1 MNPAGSVMGTR
12 SFAFVLAAFIAL
24 TLVGMIGACTADAS
38 LVGTFDNLHWTA
50 ACVAGVLFAWRGL
63 ALAQDPLMRRCARWF
78 VAGLV
83 ATLLGQLTWDIQ
95 AALDWQPF
103 PAPADV
109 IWLAVGPA
117 LAAGLWEI
125 GRARLG
131 KTERLMVGLDTGTL
145 LMAALAANFALCL
158 PHQGPYSLFQ
168 ILVMAASAVGLMA
181 PPCLALILILALR
194 LRPNWR
200 ALLLPLCV
208 AVIAGQW
215 LVWNLELLSNH
226 PDDGSWLNLS
236 FSVIFILTGVGAL
249 AFRVETVNNEKWDR
263 GCEALLR
270 LLPLMLVVIA
280 TGSIALTQALP
291 GVHPA
296 IQISVVAGGG
306 LVVVMAA
313 IRQSL
318 LLRERDRLVAAE
330 KLLRQRETELEIRV
344 EERTRALASAKE
356 QADRANRAKTA
367 FLANMSHEIRT
378 PMNSVI
384 GIAHLA
390 LEHATD
396 AKQRKYLETIRHS
409 SEHLLG
415 LINAVLDM
423 SKIEAGELRLD
434 ATDFQLSAVLGR
446 LNQQMLERARSKG
459 LALRFDIDKAL
470 EKPFRGDP
478 LRLEQVLL
486 IHVDNAVKFTEW
498 GHITVRAQLLD
509 SDAKGCRVRFE
520 VQDSGIGFTEQTRD
534 RLFQVFQQADQSTTR
549 KYGGTGLGLAIS
561 RQLVALMGGEVGA
574 QSEPGQGSTFWF
586 TVRLAFGTP
595 LVAKAGSPLSADS
608 KTLAGMRIL
617 LAEDNPVNQFV
628 ATAMLE
634 QVGATVSVVGDGQ
647 AALDLL
653 HREPFDCV
661 LMDVQM
667 PRMDGLEA
675 TRRIRADS
683 TLARIPVVAM
693 TANAWNEDRQAC
705 LDAGMDDFVSKP
717 VQPALLYDKLA
728 RLRDAAGAADAA
740 EGGVSVRRNSEPIVE
755 QTPIPTQE
763 TTVTDIDAAAPLQH
777 QGLPR

>member
-1 MNPAGSVMGTR
+1 M
-12 SFAFVLAAFIAL
+12 
-24 TLVGMIGACTADAS
+24 
-38 LVGTFDNLHWTA
+38 
-50 ACVAGVLFAWRGL
+50 VA
-63 ALAQDPLMRRCARWF
+63 
-78 VAGLV
+78 
-83 ATLLGQLTWDIQ
+83 
-95 AALDWQPF
+95 
-103 PAPADV
+103 
-109 IWLAVGPA
+109 
-117 LAAGLWEI
+117 
-125 GRARLG
+125 
-131 KTERLMVGLDTGTL
+131 LDTGTL

-158 PHQGPYSLFQ
+158 PSQGPYSIFQ
-168 ILVMAASAVGLMA
+168 ILFMAASAVGLMA

-194 LRPNWR
+194 LRPTWR
-200 ALLLPLCV
+200 VLLLPLCV
-208 AVIAGQW
+208 AVVAGQW
-215 LVWNLELLSNH
+215 LAWNLDTLANRSG
-226 PDDGSWLNLS
+226 DGTWLNLS

-249 AFRVETVNNEKWDR
+249 VFRAEAVNDEAWDR

-280 TGSIALTQALP
+280 TGSIGLTEALP

-318 LLRERDRLVAAE
+318 LLRERDRLVIAE

-344 EERTRALASAKE
+344 EERTRALALAKE

-384 GIAHLA
+384 GMAHLA
-390 LEHATD
+390 LQHATGE
-396 AKQRKYLETIRHS
+396 KQRKYLETIRHS

-434 ATDFQLSAVLGR
+434 ATDFQLGTLLGR

-459 LALRFDIDKAL
+459 LALRFDIDRAL
-470 EKPFRGDP
+470 EKSFRGDP

-486 IHVDNAVKFTEW
+486 IHLDNAVKFTDRGE
-498 GHITVRAQLLD
+498 ITVRARWLD

-520 VQDSGIGFTEQTRD
+520 VQDSGIGIAEHSRD

-561 RQLVALMGGEVGA
+561 RQLVALMGGEVGM
-574 QSEPGQGSTFWF
+574 QSEPGRGSTFWF
-586 TVRLAFGTP
+586 TVRLAPGS
-595 LVAKAGSPLSADS
+595 KAVDKADAAPRADS
-608 KTLAGMRIL
+608 QALAGMRIL

-634 QVGATVSVVGDGQ
+634 QVGATVSVVDDGQ

-653 HREPFDCV
+653 RQDAFDCV

-675 TRRIRADS
+675 TRRIRADP
-683 TLARIPVVAM
+683 TLARLPVVAM

-705 LDAGMDDFVSKP
+705 LDAGMDEFVSKP
-717 VQPALLYDKLA
+717 VQPAVLYDKLG
-728 RLRDAAGAADAA
+728 RLRDAARAADGD
-740 EGGVSVRRNSEPIVE
+740 GGTDSVGRDPEPTVE
-755 QTPIPTQE
+755 QTSIPAQ
-763 TTVTDIDAAAPLQH
+763 
-777 QGLPR
+777 

>member
-1 MNPAGSVMGTR
+1 MSRARSAIGTGG
-12 SFAFVLAAFIAL
+12 FAVALAASIAL
-24 TLVGMIGACTADAS
+24 TLVGMIGARTADAQ
-38 LVGTFDNLHWTA
+38 LVPRFDNLHWTA
-50 ACVAGVLFAWRGL
+50 ACVAGVLLAWRGL
-63 ALAQDPLMRRCARWF
+63 ALAQDPLARRCAGWF
-78 VAGLV
+78 VAGLA
-83 ATLLGQLTWDIQ
+83 ATLLGQITWDIQ
-95 AALDWQPF
+95 AAVDWQPF

-109 IWLAVGPA
+109 IWLVVGPL
-117 LAAGLWEI
+117 LAAGLWQV
-125 GRARLG
+125 GRPRLG
-131 KTERLMVGLDTGTL
+131 STERLMVGLDTGTL

-158 PHQGPYSLFQ
+158 PSQGPYSLFQ
-168 ILVMAASAVGLMA
+168 VLFMAASAVGLMA
-181 PPCLALILILALR
+181 PPCLAVILILALR
-194 LRPNWR
+194 LRPSWR
-200 ALLLPLCV
+200 TLLLPLCV
-208 AVIAGQW
+208 AVVAGQW
-215 LVWNLELLSNH
+215 LVWNLELLANRSE
-226 PDDGSWLNLS
+226 DGTWLNLS
-236 FSVIFILTGVGAL
+236 FSAIFVLTGVGAL
-249 AFRVETVNNEKWDR
+249 VFHVEAVNNEAWDR
-263 GCEALLR
+263 ACEALLR
-270 LLPLMLVVIA
+270 LLPLMLVVIG
-280 TGSIALTQALP
+280 TGSIALTEALP

-330 KLLRQRETELEIRV
+330 KLLRQREIELESRV

-384 GIAHLA
+384 GMAHLA
-390 LEHATD
+390 LQHATGE
-396 AKQRKYLETIRHS
+396 KQRRYLETIRHS

-415 LINAVLDM
+415 LINAVLEM

-434 ATDFQLSAVLGR
+434 ATDFQLSALLGR
-446 LNQQMLERARSKG
+446 LNQQMRERARSKG
-459 LALRFDIDKAL
+459 LELRFDIDKAL

-486 IHVDNAVKFTEW
+486 IHLDNAVKFTER
-498 GHITVRAQLLD
+498 GEITVRARLFD
-509 SDAKGCRVRFE
+509 GDATKGCGVRFE
-520 VQDSGIGFTEQTRD
+520 VQDSGIGIPEKARD

-561 RQLVALMGGEVGA
+561 RQLVALMAGEVGV
-574 QSEPGQGSTFWF
+574 QSAPGQGSTFWF
-586 TVRLAFGTP
+586 TVRLAPGSAAA
-595 LVAKAGSPLSADS
+595 AKTGSPPRADS
-608 KTLAGMRIL
+608 EALAGMRIL

-634 QVGATVSVVGDGQ
+634 QVGATVSVVDDGQ

-653 HREPFDCV
+653 HRERFDCV

-675 TRRIRADS
+675 TRRIRADP
-683 TLARIPVVAM
+683 TLVRVPVVAM

-717 VQPALLYDKLA
+717 VQPAILYDKLG
-728 RLRDAAGAADAA
+728 RLRDATAAANGTD
-740 EGGVSVRRNSEPIVE
+740 GSVRSDAEPTVE
-755 QTPIPTQE
+755 QAPIPAQE
-763 TTVTDIDAAAPLQH
+763 PTVALVDAAAPLQH
-777 QGLPR
+777 EGLAR

>member
-1 MNPAGSVMGTR
+1 
-12 SFAFVLAAFIAL
+12 
-24 TLVGMIGACTADAS
+24 
-38 LVGTFDNLHWTA
+38 
-50 ACVAGVLFAWRGL
+50 
-63 ALAQDPLMRRCARWF
+63 
-78 VAGLV
+78 
-83 ATLLGQLTWDIQ
+83 
-95 AALDWQPF
+95 
-103 PAPADV
+103 
-109 IWLAVGPA
+109 
-117 LAAGLWEI
+117 
-125 GRARLG
+125 
-131 KTERLMVGLDTGTL
+131 MVGLDTGTL

-158 PHQGPYSLFQ
+158 PRQGPYSLFQ
-168 ILVMAASAVGLMA
+168 ILFMAASAVGLMA

-200 ALLLPLCV
+200 VLLLPLCI
-208 AVIAGQW
+208 AVVAGQW
-215 LVWNLELLSNH
+215 LVWNLELLANRSG
-226 PDDGSWLNLS
+226 DGTWLNLS
-236 FSVIFILTGVGAL
+236 FSVIFVLSGVGAL
-249 AFRVETVNNEKWDR
+249 VFRVQAVNSEAWDR

-280 TGSIALTQALP
+280 TGSIALTEALP

-296 IQISVVAGGG
+296 IEISVVAGGG

-330 KLLRQRETELEIRV
+330 KLLRQRETELETRV

-384 GIAHLA
+384 GMAHLA
-390 LEHATD
+390 LQHATGE
-396 AKQRKYLETIRHS
+396 KQRRYLETIKHS

-434 ATDFQLSAVLGR
+434 ATDFQLSAILGR
-446 LNQQMLERARSKG
+446 LDQQMLERARSKG

-470 EKPFRGDP
+470 EKSFRGDP

-486 IHVDNAVKFTEW
+486 IHMDNAVKFTER
-498 GHITVRAQLLD
+498 GEITVRARLLD
-509 SDAKGCRVRFE
+509 GDAKGCGVRFE
-520 VQDSGIGFTEQTRD
+520 VQDTGIGITEQARD

-561 RQLVALMGGEVGA
+561 RQLVALMGGEVGVH
-574 QSEPGQGSTFWF
+574 SEPGKGSTFWF
-586 TVRLAFGTP
+586 TVRLAPGSTA
-595 LVAKAGSPLSADS
+595 VAMAESPLRADS
-608 KTLAGMRIL
+608 KALAGMRIL

-653 HREPFDCV
+653 HSERFDCV

-683 TLARIPVVAM
+683 TLARVPVVAM
-693 TANAWNEDRQAC
+693 TANAWNENRQAC

-717 VQPALLYDKLA
+717 VQPAVLYDKLA
-728 RLRDAAGAADAA
+728 RLRDAAAAADGAD
-740 EGGVSVRRNSEPIVE
+740 GVDSVRRNPEPAVE
-755 QTPIPTQE
+755 QTPIAPQGSA
-763 TTVTDIDAAAPLQH
+763 VAQIDTATPLQH
-777 QGLPR
+777 QRLAR